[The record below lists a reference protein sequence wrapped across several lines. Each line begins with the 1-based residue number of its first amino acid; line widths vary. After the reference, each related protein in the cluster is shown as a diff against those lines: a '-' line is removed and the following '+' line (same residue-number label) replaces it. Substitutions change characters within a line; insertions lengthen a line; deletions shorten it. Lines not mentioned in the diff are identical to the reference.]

1 MDHFTSLRK
10 IFLKVSMSIA
20 QNFVFRHNILLLTR
34 HCMLIGM
41 LKLKQY
47 NPSKPVKYGLLYQSN
62 ADSVVPYTFLHNRMQ
77 ENLKL
82 KVVSFILSVPMSIV
96 CI

>member
-1 MDHFTSLRK
+1 
-10 IFLKVSMSIA
+10 
-20 QNFVFRHNILLLTR
+20 
-34 HCMLIGM
+34 MLIGM

-62 ADSVVPYTFLHNRMQ
+62 ADSVVPYTLHNRMQ

-82 KVVSFILSVPMSIV
+82 KEVSFILSVPMSIV